1 MGLFHKKPKPK
12 NQIPD
17 LSRSFQ
23 ETIIL
28 ATKSGEIGNLDIAE
42 PIEKLEQAKE
52 AFQGADLSP
61 ACASLIIAL
70 NQNVQKQLNPWDLP
84 AALSALLETL
94 ELVLSHGQAFEEKGV
109 VEKLMDYYLTTFQ
122 MHQCQDEI
130 GRFKQKG
137 RSIIAFAK
145 EGKIDQQQAL
155 EKAQAIKSQ
164 VVALETRLKAVTEKR
179 ALLFQLFQNEIGGF
193 A

>member
-23 ETIIL
+23 ETIIF
-28 ATKSGEIGNLDIAE
+28 ATKTGEIGDLDCAE
-42 PIEKLEQAKE
+42 PIEKLKQAKE
-52 AFQGADLSP
+52 AFQGVDLSP

-122 MHQCQDEI
+122 MYQCQDGI
-130 GRFKQKG
+130 GRLKQKG

-155 EKAQAIKSQ
+155 EKTQALKSQ